1 MSDEGRTRS
10 NVLQIRTQTIKMRS
24 HFLCDM
30 IGVNDWH
37 APNLSSP
44 PLLPF
49 METQRNLLK
58 LLSYEAF
65 YDIYDKIC
73 ICTIL
78 PVPVTQGKGWK
89 VPAVRWWWICW
100 CSIAQH
106 LIDWYISRLNFFSLI
121 LMWPGPDMAT
131 KLIKI
136 STYAIF
142 SSQNSIARQCQYKQA
157 GHDCI

>member
-1 MSDEGRTRS
+1 
-10 NVLQIRTQTIKMRS
+10 
-24 HFLCDM
+24 M
-30 IGVNDWH
+30 IGVNDWQ

-131 KLIKI
+131 KPIII
-136 STYAIF
+136 STYVIF
-142 SSQNSIARQCQYKQA
+142 SRIRLPGSVISKPVTTLLLLDIIFLVLQFNF
-157 GHDCI
+157 